1 MKEIRIEGEI
11 GSWTRYDVLYQ
22 LRQAKDQPVTMKI
35 ASYGGDIGAAVAIS
49 HAIQDHGNVTVVHDS
64 LNASAATWLPFGAK
78 QIRMHEDCMLYI
90 HCSSM
95 EVFMWQQMNAEQ
107 LKDLGL
113 DIESDVRSLEAMD
126 RMIANKYAKHSGG
139 KYTQEQMLDL
149 MRQHPWLTAQ
159 ECLDY
164 GFIDEIIAEP
174 SGKKVTNSMAKQF
187 RNCAIPMPEGVEVE
201 KTLLQRIAERL
212 GISQQAEAPEV
223 KDSFSFSKD
232 MNKKFVTVNALLK
245 VEGIEQ
251 SADDKLVL
259 TAEQFQVIED
269 ALAESQ
275 GKIENLGKMEAAL
288 AASKASQKTAED
300 NLQAASDTLDTL
312 SDDVKK
318 IEGISN
324 KVAKIKEM
332 FDKIPAVQAPAPAPA
347 VKDEFADIRKDPV
360 NFYDEE

>member
-1 MKEIRIEGEI
+1 MYDMDSILAVVENPTRRKILQAVVREPHYPLQLSKE
-11 GSWTRYDVLYQ
+11 
-22 LRQAKDQPVTMKI
+22 
-35 ASYGGDIGAAVAIS
+35 
-49 HAIQDHGNVTVVHDS
+49 
-64 LNASAATWLPFGAK
+64 
-78 QIRMHEDCMLYI
+78 
-90 HCSSM
+90 
-95 EVFMWQQMNAEQ
+95 
-107 LKDLGL
+107 
-113 DIESDVRSLEAMD
+113 
-126 RMIANKYAKHSGG
+126 
-139 KYTQEQMLDL
+139 
-149 MRQHPWLTAQ
+149 
-159 ECLDY
+159 
-164 GFIDEIIAEP
+164 
-174 SGKKVTNSMAKQF
+174 
-187 RNCAIPMPEGVEVE
+187 
-201 KTLLQRIAERL
+201 L

-312 SDDVKK
+312 SDDIKQ

-332 FDKIPAVQAPAPAPA
+332 FDKIPAVQAPTPAPA

>member
-11 GSWTRYDVLYQ
+11 GSWTRYDVLSK
-22 LRQAKDQPVTMKI
+22 LRESKDQPVTMKI

-49 HAIQDHGNVTVVHDS
+49 HAIQDHGDVTVIHDS

-78 QIRMHEDCMLYI
+78 QIRMHEDCMLYV

-95 EVFMWQQMNAEQ
+95 EVSMWQQMNAEQ
-107 LKDLGL
+107 LKELGL

-139 KYTQEQMLDL
+139 KYTPEQMLDL
-149 MRQHPWLTAQ
+149 MQKHPWLTAQ
-159 ECLDY
+159 ECLQY
-164 GFIDEIIAEP
+164 GFIDEIISEP
-174 SGKKVTNSMAKQF
+174 SGKKLTNSWARHF

-212 GISQQAEAPEV
+212 GITQGDAPQT
-223 KDSFSFSKD
+223 KDSFSFSSD
-232 MNKKFVTVNALLK
+232 MNKKFITVNALLK

-259 TAEQFQVIED
+259 TAEQFQIIED

-275 GKIENLGKMEAAL
+275 GKIENLGKVEAAL

-312 SDDVKK
+312 SDDIKQ
-318 IEGISN
+318 IEGIDQ

-360 NFYDEE
+360 NFYEEE